1 MKKMISCL
9 LVCVMLF
16 SCCGSAF
23 AAGSDTY
30 ASLSIS
36 SVSASMSTGT
46 NPGEVR
52 VIFSAKASKPAS
64 LIGASIIT
72 IYQSNGIRVA
82 TIYGSTANRLMASN
96 TSSKSGS
103 YTYKGNSGTSYYAV
117 VSLGATA
124 GGESDSRNI
133 TTNVARAK

>member
-103 YTYKGNSGTSYYAV
+103 YTYKGTPGVSYYAV
-117 VSLGATA
+117 VTITASA
-124 GGESDSRNI
+124 GGETDNKTV
-133 TTNVARAK
+133 TTNRAQAK